1 MAEQTIIC
9 IGCPLGCNV
18 TLKIDKKGEIE
29 ALTGNQCKE
38 GKEYVIAE
46 FRSPVRVF
54 TATVLTE
61 TGGRL
66 LAVRTDK
73 PVHKGQLKELMRAA
87 FQASVRASRQDRA
100 SPYPQY
106 LGNWSRLSGIEQHLT
121 KGRKV

>member
-18 TLKIDKKGEIE
+18 TLKIDIKGEIE

-38 GKEYVIAE
+38 GREYVVAE
-46 FRSPVRVF
+46 FRAPVRVF

-73 PVHKGQLKELMRAA
+73 PVHKDQLKELMGAVAKLRM
-87 FQASVRASRQDRA
+87 V
-100 SPYPQY
+100 SPVKAGQVLVPNI
-106 LGNWSRLSGIEQHLT
+106 LGTGADLVVSNSI
-121 KGRKV
+121 

>member
-18 TLKIDKKGEIE
+18 TLKIDKKEEIE

-61 TGGRL
+61 TGGPL

-73 PVHKGQLKELMRAA
+73 PVHKGQLKELMRALSKLRFVPPVKTGQVLIPNILGTGA
-87 FQASVRASRQDRA
+87 NLVASS
-100 SPYPQY
+100 S
-106 LGNWSRLSGIEQHLT
+106 I
-121 KGRKV
+121 

>member
-9 IGCPLGCNV
+9 VGCPLGCNV
-18 TLKIDKKGEIE
+18 PLKIDKNGEIE
-29 ALTGNQCKE
+29 ALTGKQCRE

-66 LAVRTDK
+66 LPVRTNK
-73 PVHKGQLKELMRAA
+73 PIHKGQLQDLMRVVAKLRIEPPVKPGQLLIPNILGTGA
-87 FQASVRASRQDRA
+87 DLVASS
-100 SPYPQY
+100 S
-106 LGNWSRLSGIEQHLT
+106 I
-121 KGRKV
+121 